1 MKSPDEVVLEVSA
14 DILQKLPRNFDLHL
28 AMERYPTQY
37 SQSMNTVLIQE
48 MGQYNVL
55 LTCVRNSLV
64 SVQKAVKGE

>member
-1 MKSPDEVVLEVSA
+1 
-14 DILQKLPRNFDLHL
+14 
-28 AMERYPTQY
+28 MERYPTQY